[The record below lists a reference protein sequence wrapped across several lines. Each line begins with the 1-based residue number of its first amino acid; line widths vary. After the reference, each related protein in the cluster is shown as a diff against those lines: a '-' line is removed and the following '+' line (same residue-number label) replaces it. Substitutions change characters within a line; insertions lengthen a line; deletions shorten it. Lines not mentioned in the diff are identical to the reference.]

1 MKYSKKDRAE
11 NQKYKIFLD
20 ECVLLDILFGS
31 FLENLR
37 KNNYELIK
45 YKQKEYR
52 KGKWQKISEKILSGY
67 TYEIYDTKLTANDVY
82 KLVSN
87 ITRKYKRT
95 GINIEFYTTKEI
107 LDEVEKRI
115 KKVFGKKYSA
125 GLREEV
131 LKNIE
136 EIKDNGSG
144 YLYPIEAKT
153 NKLFFVKT
161 IEIKKKNGNVY
172 LNYPYKK
179 KRKFFRE
186 NEEYEKAT
194 IRRLFIDPDDKDW
207 LDAAYYSSMNMI
219 LTLDTRIVKYNSK
232 VHRFIPII
240 NVLEFDDAIKIAKEY
255 GWKKLKLEVEERWKE
270 RNIRYS
276 E

>member
-1 MKYSKKDRAE
+1 MKYSKKNRAE
-11 NQKYKIFLD
+11 NQKYKVFLD

-37 KNNYELIK
+37 KNDYELIK

-67 TYEIYDTKLTANDVY
+67 TYEMYDTKLTANDVY

-87 ITRKYKRT
+87 ITRKYKRA

-107 LDEVEKRI
+107 LNEVEKRI

-125 GLREEV
+125 GLKEEV

-179 KRKFFRE
+179 KRKSFRE

-194 IRRLFIDPDDKDW
+194 MRRLFIDPDDKDW